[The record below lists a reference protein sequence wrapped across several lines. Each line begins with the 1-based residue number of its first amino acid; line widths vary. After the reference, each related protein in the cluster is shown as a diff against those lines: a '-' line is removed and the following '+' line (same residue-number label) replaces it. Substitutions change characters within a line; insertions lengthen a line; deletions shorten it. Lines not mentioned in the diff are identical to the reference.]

1 MPTQIIAT
9 FSSSFLAHFLGLGRL
24 STQRRLAGARRL
36 PRITHSGLSAK
47 RSRKQK
53 NTVQISRREKKGAG
67 LTPTHIHRAQR
78 SADSAHRETTMETL
92 EERYSESEEE
102 EEEEEEDGGGREDEK
117 EISTTGGD
125 STARRRS
132 GTPGSSSGATNGGLV
147 VLITG
152 GNGRLGRE
160 IARLVY
166 ERWPGVQEIRL
177 LDMIPPQQAAI
188 SGITGYGESCGK
200 PRVSYCPYDVTK
212 VEDLR
217 VCFAKVHVVIHCAAL
232 MDDGSLFTRRRMTR
246 VNVEGTRNVID
257 ACLDCGVKALV
268 FTGTMAQVYTSS
280 IKSPVRFD
288 ESFEIPRNAELL
300 FPHYGGS
307 KGAAE
312 VLVLEANQRR
322 GKDRVT
328 LHTCSLRLPPL
339 YGECDANL
347 ILSGL
352 RMAKYSC
359 GLSLHVGT
367 RHKTMQSLY
376 SGNAA
381 WAHVLTAQRLI
392 DDDTRENIGG
402 NFYYIGDD
410 SPAWSLGEYHR
421 QFLKPFGYRR
431 IPYLRVPIWLLMIV
445 AYLLEF
451 LAILLSLVNIHF
463 GNSLT
468 RASVRWLDYSHS
480 YTWERAR
487 RELGYEPLFD
497 RSAALARSVEYYRQR
512 IL

>member
-1 MPTQIIAT
+1 
-9 FSSSFLAHFLGLGRL
+9 
-24 STQRRLAGARRL
+24 
-36 PRITHSGLSAK
+36 
-47 RSRKQK
+47 
-53 NTVQISRREKKGAG
+53 
-67 LTPTHIHRAQR
+67 
-78 SADSAHRETTMETL
+78 METL
-92 EERYSESEEE
+92 EEKYSESEEE
-102 EEEEEEDGGGREDEK
+102 EEDGGERENET
-117 EISTTGGD
+117 ELTTTGD
-125 STARRRS
+125 HTRRRS
-132 GTPGSSSGATNGGLV
+132 GTPSSSPSAANGGLV

-166 ERWPGVQEIRL
+166 EHWPGVQEIRL
-177 LDMIPPQQAAI
+177 LDLVPPQQAVI
-188 SGITGYGESCGK
+188 SGITGYGESGGK
-200 PRVSYCPYDVTK
+200 PRVSYCPYDVTR

-232 MDDGSLFTRRRMTR
+232 VDDGSLCTRRNMTR

-257 ACLDCGVKALV
+257 ACLDCGVRALV

-288 ESFEIPRNAELL
+288 EVFEIPRNAELL

-312 VLVLEANQRR
+312 VLVLEANERR
-322 GKDRVT
+322 GKDRVV

-359 GLSLHVGT
+359 GLSVHVGT
-367 RHKTMQSLY
+367 RRKTMQSLY

-381 WAHVLTAQRLI
+381 WAHVLAARRLL
-392 DDDTRENIGG
+392 DENTRVAVGG

-410 SPAWSLGEYHR
+410 SPAWPLGEYHR
-421 QFLKPFGYRR
+421 QFLKPFGYKRV
-431 IPYLRVPIWLLMIV
+431 PYLRIPIWLLLLL

-451 LAILLSLVNIHF
+451 LAILLSLVKIDF
-463 GNSLT
+463 ANSLT

-480 YTWERAR
+480 YSWEKAR
-487 RELGYEPLFD
+487 RELLYEPLFD
-497 RSAALARSVEYYRQR
+497 RSAALARSVEYYRQH
-512 IL
+512 I